1 MRTITK
7 TETVQINPQQS
18 PFHTASRQYL
28 DRKFAVQNINI
39 KSRNDK
45 INNGQGNDNR

>member
-7 TETVQINPQQS
+7 TETVQIDPQQS

-28 DRKFAVQNINI
+28 AGKFAVTNINI
-39 KSRNDK
+39 KNIK
-45 INNGQGNDNR
+45 